1 MSLFFDPAGEV
12 RSGFRA
18 ILFFVL
24 VFLVLVISQ
33 ALVKLVGLGDGTLYQ
48 AVLYPL
54 EAIGT
59 LGVSAL
65 AFQWLDHRSL
75 AALGFRKMRSSPLF
89 WGGALGGLLAISVV
103 FVVVWLQVRGNG
115 YLFAQPGVLIHREFL
130 MWLTVF
136 FFAASVEEMI
146 FRGYPFLALRK
157 SLGRW
162 GASLPLSVLFAA
174 GHPSFY
180 HSGAALLSTFL
191 GGIFLTQLFVLA
203 ESLWLPI
210 GFHFGWNLAQS
221 LIYPLPGRTRT
232 LVSLTNFDPAALG
245 VTKGAEQSPWAVVLL
260 LGLTIVAET
269 LVRKKDSIGAGRMK
283 EQSKNAGR

>member
-1 MSLFFDPAGEV
+1 MSLFFDPASEL

-18 ILFFVL
+18 ILFFVFA
-24 VFLVLVISQ
+24 FLVLVISQ
-33 ALVKLVGLGDGTLYQ
+33 TLVKWVGWGDGTLYQ

-65 AFQWLDHRSL
+65 AFRGLEHRSL
-75 AALGFRKMRSSPLF
+75 AALGFRKMKSAVLF
-89 WGGALGGLLAISVV
+89 LGGAFGGILAISVV
-103 FVVVWLQVRGNG
+103 FIVVCLQMRGIG
-115 YLFAQPGVLIHREFL
+115 FLSAQPSVLLHREFL
-130 MWLTVF
+130 IWLNVF

-162 GASLPLSVLFAA
+162 GASALLSVLFAA

-180 HSGAALLSTFL
+180 HSTAALLSTLL

-221 LIYPLPGRTRT
+221 LIYPLPGRTGT

-245 VTKGAEQSPWAVVLL
+245 LTKGAEQSPWAGVVL
-260 LGLTIVAET
+260 LGLTILAEI
-269 LVRKKDSIGAGRMK
+269 LVRKKDSMGAGRMK

>member
-1 MSLFFDPAGEV
+1 M
-12 RSGFRA
+12 
-18 ILFFVL
+18 FFVL

-33 ALVKLVGLGDGTLYQ
+33 TLAKLVGLGDGTLYQ

-59 LGVSAL
+59 LGVSVI
-65 AFQWLDHRSL
+65 AFRGLDHRSL
-75 AALGFRKMRSSPLF
+75 AALGFRKMKSGILF
-89 WGGALGGLLAISVV
+89 WGGVLGGILAISVV
-103 FVVVWLQVRGNG
+103 FTAVWIQVRGNG
-115 YLFAQPGVLIHREFL
+115 FLSVQPGVLVHREFPV
-130 MWLTVF
+130 WLTVF

-146 FRGYPFLALRK
+146 YRGYPFLALRK

-162 GASLPLSVLFAA
+162 GASVLLSVLFAA

-180 HSGAALLSTFL
+180 HSTGALLSTFL
-191 GGIFLTQLFVLA
+191 GGIFFTQLFVLA

-221 LIYPLPGRTRT
+221 LIYPLPGRTGT

-245 VTKGAEQSPWAVVLL
+245 LTKGAEQSPWAGVVL
-260 LGLTIVAET
+260 LGLTILAEI
-269 LVRKKDSIGAGRMK
+269 LVRKKDSMGSDRMK
-283 EQSKNAGR
+283 EQAKNAGR